1 MYVNAC
7 GIDRIN
13 EVRRG
18 SLRPKGRADYHILY
32 VASGE
37 CHVQKHGAW
46 NIAPA
51 GSVIFFRPLEYQ
63 EYYYCAGSNST
74 SYFLHF
80 TGTNCQNLLL
90 QLGISH
96 LDIHAMG
103 IHADFEAVFHR
114 MLSAFSL
121 KQRFYEHSCAADL
134 QQLLVILSRSV
145 SSGSYQVPDSHR
157 KQIEQVQLWIC
168 HHLDCHISLE
178 DMAAQCCMSPGRFS
192 HVFRQ
197 CVGIPPHAY
206 LSTLRLEKAKE
217 LLLYTPDSL
226 NEIAHQIGMPDP
238 NYFSR
243 FFKRAT
249 GLSPSAFRR
258 SFFPDP

>member
-1 MYVNAC
+1 MAT
-7 GIDRIN
+7 
-13 EVRRG
+13 
-18 SLRPKGRADYHILY
+18 
-32 VASGE
+32 GE
-37 CHVQKHGAW
+37 CHVNKHGTW
-46 NIAPA
+46 HTAPA

-63 EYYYCAGSNST
+63 EYYYCAGSRST

-80 TGTNCQNLLL
+80 SGTHCKNLLQQLGLFQLDIYAMGTN
-90 QLGISH
+90 S
-96 LDIHAMG
+96 
-103 IHADFEAVFHR
+103 DFEAVFHR

-145 SSGSYQVPDSHR
+145 SAGIPNIPDGQR
-157 KQIEQVQLWIC
+157 KQMEQVQLWIC
-168 HHLDCHISLE
+168 HNIDRNISLE
-178 DMAAQCCMSPGRFS
+178 DMATQCCMSPGRFS

-243 FFKRAT
+243 FFKQAT
-249 GLSPSAFRR
+249 GLSPSAFRKAA
-258 SFFPDP
+258 FPDL